1 MIKRIYKK
9 VEDYLLGSKAYLR
22 VKLEKIYEPKEADH
36 KLELFR
42 KRHLLYYGVLGS
54 VGVLLL
60 VIGGVYALQHSGAM
74 TTIKRPAYYE
84 NSKHVRVQVESRY
97 ADYTQKKGL
106 DLVVKPEIL
115 SKDKSEKLF
124 NQSEKELKKII
135 LGKNK
140 DFDQIIYPL
149 NLPKKEAKTKVK
161 ITWQSDDPDIIGN
174 NGYVNTFIE
183 DEKKKVKLVAKLEIG
198 NYTKTV
204 AYKFTVKREIN
215 TTNIEENMT
224 AKIEAETKALSANQ
238 KGSYLFLPKKTASD
252 IQLKW
257 TAGKAN
263 FINLIIIS
271 VLATG
276 LFLFFNRYKYAETHV
291 KKKIIAIQQ
300 TFPEFVNQF
309 LLLINAGLTPM
320 LALNRIIEQY
330 DVRKRIGREANPL
343 YDALKRINEKV
354 YESNGDFFL
363 EFNEFAKKTG
373 LKELLRFSSVLNETI
388 KTGNDFY
395 EKLERESS
403 LLWNSRKALAEEAG
417 KVAETKLT
425 LPLVI
430 LLGVLL
436 MIVITPV
443 LNVL

>member
-1 MIKRIYKK
+1 MKKIYKK
-9 VEDYLLGSKAYLR
+9 IEDYLLGSKGFLR
-22 VKLEKIYEPKEADH
+22 TKLEKIYEPKEANH

-42 KRHLLYYGVLGS
+42 KRQLFYYGVLGS
-54 VGVLLL
+54 VALLML
-60 VIGGVYALQHSGAM
+60 VISGVYTLKHSGYM

-84 NSKHVRVQVESRY
+84 NSKNMRVQIESRY
-97 ADYTQKKGL
+97 GEYTQKKDL
-106 DLVVKPEIL
+106 ELVVKPEKI
-115 SKDKSEKLF
+115 SEAKAQKLF
-124 NQSEKELKKII
+124 NQSEKAIKKTI
-135 LGKNK
+135 LGENK
-140 DFDQIIYPL
+140 GFNHIIYPL
-149 NLPKKEAKTKVK
+149 NLPKKEEKTKVK
-161 ITWQSDDPDIIGN
+161 ITWQSDHPEIIGE

-183 DEKKKVKLVAKLEIG
+183 EEKKKVALVAKLEIG
-198 NYTKTV
+198 NYTKKV
-204 AYKFTVKREIN
+204 AYNFTVKRKIN
-215 TTNIEENMT
+215 AANIEKNMT
-224 AKIEAETKALSANQ
+224 AKIEAEIKALSSNQ
-238 KGSYLFLPKKTASD
+238 KGDYLFLPKKTDSE

-263 FINLIIIS
+263 FINVILGSI
-271 VLATG
+271 LATG

-291 KKKIIAIQQ
+291 KKKIIVIQQ

-330 DVRKRIGREANPL
+330 DMGQRTGHETNPL

-363 EFNEFAKKTG
+363 EFNGFAKKTG